1 MSKYRIFD
9 IHTHIFPEKIA
20 DKAVGAI
27 GEYYGIEMDGNGT
40 AEALLESGSKIGVDK
55 YLVLPTATKVEQVQ
69 SANDFIAEM
78 QKEHSNFIAFGTLHP
93 DLSDPAAE
101 IDKIIGMGL
110 RGIKFHPE
118 FQNFS
123 LDDKEMLPFYKAL
136 EGRLP
141 VLIHMGD
148 ENSDSSHPKKL
159 ARILEDFPG
168 LTVIAAHFGGYRAWD
183 ESCEYLVGKKV
194 YFDTSSSLFKLD
206 RAKAVQMIRS
216 HGVEKMLFGTDFP
229 MWLHTEEFDRF
240 MKLDLTEDERRM
252 ILYDNA
258 AKLFG
263 ID

>member
-20 DKAVGAI
+20 DKATGAI
-27 GEYYGIEMDGNGT
+27 GEYYGIEMDGRGT
-40 AEALLESGSKIGVDK
+40 PEALLESGKKIEVEK

-78 QKEHSNFIAFGTLHP
+78 QKEHSNFVAFGTLHP
-93 DLSDPAAE
+93 DLADPASE

-110 RGIKFHPE
+110 HGIKFHPE

-123 LDDKEMLPFYKAL
+123 LDDKAMLPFYKAL
-136 EGRLP
+136 EGKLP

-148 ENSDSSHPKKL
+148 ANRDSSHPKKL
-159 ARILEDFPG
+159 AEILDAFPG
-168 LTVIAAHFGGYRAWD
+168 LTVIGAHFGGFSAWE
-183 ESCEYLVGKKV
+183 ESCEYLVGKNV

-206 RAKAVQMIRS
+206 KEKAVEMIRN

-229 MWLHTEEFDRF
+229 MWLHVEEFERF

-258 AKLFG
+258 AKLLKL
-263 ID
+263 